1 MKQAFPARLL
11 TLAMGLAFALAL
23 APRVMLAAAPDA
35 QGQSVAA
42 SANPASIQFWNR
54 EIAVFRGTLAG
65 ATPQDRAERA
75 GRQLDELPLNAR
87 GSDLMMVPLRVEGQ
101 EGFAFTYHGR
111 VLFFL
116 GSGDLDKESGETLDD
131 DSQRVLANLDE
142 ALAAREAERK
152 WPIIRS
158 GLFTTL
164 VGLGLL
170 LLAIILI
177 WRIDA
182 WLAAHLNA
190 SAQWFPRG
198 LRLFGFDLLPHIS
211 TVLRSL
217 LRMAA
222 WVLTLAA
229 IYSWLGY
236 SLRRF
241 PYTRPWGDQLG
252 AYVLGLVQQFGRDAV
267 HALPGILKVSII
279 FVIARWITHLGSAIF
294 EQVTNGKIRISWMDR
309 DVAKATQRIFSAFV
323 WVFAVVVAY
332 PYIPGSNTE
341 AFKGISV
348 LVGLIVSL
356 GSTGIINQVMSGLF
370 VVYSRALKTGEWV
383 KVNETEGEVLDV
395 GLLAAKIRTIEG
407 QEVTVPNSVL
417 VATLTTNYTRLGYP
431 DGMIASTTVTIGYDA
446 PWRQVHAMLLLAAE
460 RTANIRRQ
468 PEPYVLQRQL
478 SDFYPQYTLI
488 VRLVD
493 AKLRIETLSSLHAK
507 IQDVFNEFGVQI
519 MSPHYMIP
527 PDRSIVIP
535 PSKWYEAPAAAGVET
550 DVLDRARRTQ
560 AGLDARDG

>member
-1 MKQAFPARLL
+1 
-11 TLAMGLAFALAL
+11 MGLAFVLAL

-42 SANPASIQFWNR
+42 SANPAPIQFWNR
-54 EIAVFRGTLAG
+54 EIAVLRGTLAG
-65 ATPQDRAERA
+65 ATPEARAERA
-75 GRQLDELPLNAR
+75 ARQMDELPLNAR
-87 GSDLMMVPLRVEGQ
+87 ASGLVTVPLRVEGQ
-101 EGFAFTYHGR
+101 EGVAFVYHGR
-111 VLFFL
+111 VLFYL
-116 GSGDLDKESGETLDD
+116 WSGDLDKEEGETLDD
-131 DSQRVLANLDE
+131 ASQRVLANLDE
-142 ALAAREAERK
+142 ALVAREAERK

-158 GLFTTL
+158 GLFATL
-164 VGLGLL
+164 VGLALM

-177 WRIDA
+177 WRSDA
-182 WLAAHLNA
+182 WLEAHLYA

-198 LRLFGFDLLPHIS
+198 LRLFGFDLLPHIA
-211 TVLRSL
+211 TVLRTL
-217 LRMAA
+217 LRMVA

-241 PYTRPWGDQLG
+241 PYTQPWGDQLG
-252 AYVLGLVQQFGRDAV
+252 AYVFALVQQFGRDAV
-267 HALPGILKVSII
+267 HALPGILKVLII

-294 EQVTNGKIRISWMDR
+294 EQVTSGKIRISWMDR
-309 DVAKATQRIFSAFV
+309 DVAKATQRIFSSFV
-323 WVFAVVVAY
+323 WIFAVVVAY

-348 LVGLIVSL
+348 LVGLIISL

-370 VVYSRALKTGEWV
+370 VVYSKALKTGEWV

-446 PWRQVHAMLLLAAE
+446 PWRQVHAMLLLASE
-460 RTANIRRQ
+460 RTANVRTR
-468 PEPYVLQRQL
+468 PAPYVLQRQL

-519 MSPHYMIP
+519 MSPHYMIAP
-527 PDRSIVIP
+527 ERSIVVP
-535 PSKWYEAPAAAGVET
+535 PSKWYEAPAAAGLET
-550 DVLDRARRTQ
+550 DVVDRARRTQ
-560 AGLDARDG
+560 AGPDARDG